1 MLVEL
6 AAANAAFSII
16 KRALSNGKELIDC
29 GKAVGEFVNA
39 KDALAQKGNRKKN
52 SFWSRVGGK
61 DGNDLEEFMALE
73 KINQHETELKEAMI
87 YTGRPGLWQDWI
99 RFQAE
104 ARVARATALKKAQR
118 DHDKM
123 VETICKIAIGL
134 IITVFICGLSFMG
147 IVWYRTHYN

>member
-87 YTGRPGLWQDWI
+87 YTGRPGLWQDWV

-104 ARVARATALKKAQR
+104 ARVARVTALKKAQR
-118 DHDKM
+118 EHDKM
-123 VETICKIAIGL
+123 VDTICQ
-134 IITVFICGLSFMG
+134 IILWVLVLTVVCGAGFMG
-147 IVWYRTHYN
+147 IVWYKTQDI